1 MKETVSFVIPCYR
14 SEHTLEGVVSE
25 IIGKMK
31 TLEETY
37 VFDIILV
44 NDCSPDGT
52 WDVIEKLNSRYPF
65 IKGINFSRNFGQH
78 SALMAGIAEADGEY
92 VVCLDDDG
100 QTPADEADKLLNK
113 IRNGYDVVY
122 ARYAHK
128 EHSAFRNW
136 GTRLNDKMAC
146 ALLDKPR
153 ELYLS
158 SYFCMRKYI
167 ADEVVKY
174 TNPYPYLA
182 GLIIRATHN
191 IANVD
196 IHHRQRDSGSSGYTF
211 RKLVSLWFN
220 GFTSFSVKPLRIAS
234 FSGFIVAFIGMLYA
248 VFIVIH
254 KIVNPEIA
262 VGWSSLMAALLIIG
276 GMLMLMLGLIG
287 EYIGRIYISLNKMPQ
302 YVIKEKLEAFSNR
315 EL

>member
-37 VFDIILV
+37 AFDIILV

-100 QTPADEADKLLNK
+100 QTPADEADKLLNQ
-113 IRNGYDVVY
+113 IRDGYDVVY

-182 GLIIRATHN
+182 GLIIRSTHN

-196 IHHRQRDSGSSGYTF
+196 IHHRQRDSGRSGYTF

-234 FSGFIVAFIGMLYA
+234 FSGFIVAFMGMLYA
-248 VFIVIH
+248 AFIVIH

-302 YVIKEKLEAFSNR
+302 YVIKEKLEASSNR